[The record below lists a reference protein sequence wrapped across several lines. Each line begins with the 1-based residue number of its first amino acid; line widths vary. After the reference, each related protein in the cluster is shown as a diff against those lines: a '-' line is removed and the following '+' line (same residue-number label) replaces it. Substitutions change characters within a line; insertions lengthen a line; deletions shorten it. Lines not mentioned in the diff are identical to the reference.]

1 MATGLAAPRARPREV
16 IEGRA
21 ATRGRAR
28 SAAAQTV
35 LLRWLPLPPHLIL
48 KMLEQF
54 FSMIKVPAAELASQ
68 LLAAQRPRS
77 PVRLPSPQNSVDR
90 RRTPHQPPLTST
102 ASRRIGNAQRRRK
115 FHVMRPLRR
124 HRALVSPQMTPTV
137 IVPRP
142 RKYFVTLW
150 TTRCAPSANRLT
162 SKASQK
168 MLSTIKI
175 APTYRVGT
183 ATAAISSTSNLGLLI
198 YSTNTTVR
206 TG

>member
-1 MATGLAAPRARPREV
+1 M
-16 IEGRA
+16 
-21 ATRGRAR
+21 
-28 SAAAQTV
+28 
-35 LLRWLPLPPHLIL
+35 PPYLIL

-102 ASRRIGNAQRRRK
+102 ASRRIENAQRRRK

-150 TTRCAPSANRLT
+150 TTIDPNANWRCLAGLT
-162 SKASQK
+162 AG
-168 MLSTIKI
+168 LTGPDGI
-175 APTYRVGT
+175 PDT
-183 ATAAISSTSNLGLLI
+183 ADDDWGKNE
-198 YSTNTTVR
+198 
-206 TG
+206 